1 MLCIR
6 SVATYEISTEKNT
19 LMMKIRYLGTNKV
32 FLWFHLIKTSRG
44 LQSSRLIPT
53 SCPWL
58 SHSSAALL
66 FCPLSELLHF
76 TYFPLLGL
84 FTLWKSLLK
93 VSSAPLNKPFVGGF
107 PCSHCGF
114 RTVGCHF
121 HLLFHHVGV
130 AKPPETL
137 PAGGSY
143 ADRLL
148 PLETQLMLWF
158 FLFFYCGE
166 VT

>member
-1 MLCIR
+1 MRHFAKYPL
-6 SVATYEISTEKNT
+6 KNT
-19 LMMKIRYLGTNKV
+19 LIMKIRYLYTNKV
-32 FLWFHLIKTSRG
+32 FLWFHLIKTSWG
-44 LQSSRLIPT
+44 MQSSRLIPT
-53 SCPWL
+53 SRPWL
-58 SHSSAALL
+58 SHSSSALL

-76 TYFPLLGL
+76 TYFSLLGL

-93 VSSAPLNKPFVGGF
+93 VSSTPLNKPFVGGF

-143 ADRLL
+143 TDRLL
-148 PLETQLMLWF
+148 PLETQLMLRF
-158 FLFFYCGE
+158 FLLRRDLKAPKNN
-166 VT
+166 